1 MKDNIFIGQEDFN
14 LDRKPKIGVL
24 LTNLGTPDAPTKK
37 ALKIYLQEFLS
48 DKRVI
53 ELPNWKWKPILNGII
68 LNTRPGKVAK
78 AYESI
83 WTDEGSPLL
92 VTTNKQANLL

>member
-53 ELPNWKWKPILNGII
+53 ELPNWKW
-68 LNTRPGKVAK
+68 
-78 AYESI
+78 
-83 WTDEGSPLL
+83 
-92 VTTNKQANLL
+92 